1 MSGAV
6 PVKFV
11 AGSKVLFSVPKTLQT
26 VSMSLPEAVS
36 GAVLNLPELSA
47 GDDGYRI
54 LSAPAGSVAGLLAQ
68 HPEMMIGG
76 AQEYRRHYIDMAG
89 TFDDYMAR
97 FSGKT
102 RSTLRRKYRKL
113 LKDIGSTA
121 EFREF
126 RTPAEMDEFR
136 DLALP
141 LSRRTYQAKSLD
153 AGLPEDEAS
162 HAERR
167 RLAQSGNVRAYLL
180 CADGEP
186 VSYLYLPIDQQTI
199 SYAFLGYDP
208 AYSRLS
214 PGTVLQLEALER
226 LFAEQRYRYFDFTEG
241 EGAHKAMFGTD
252 SVECCS
258 FLFLKRDTSN
268 RLLLG
273 SLAAFDSS
281 VAAARTLAEK
291 TGALAAARRALRA

>member
-6 PVKFV
+6 DVKFV
-11 AGSKVLFSVPKTLQT
+11 AGSKVLFSVPKTLKT
-26 VSMSLPEAVS
+26 VSLSLPEAVS
-36 GAVLNLPELSA
+36 GAAPQLPDLSP

-54 LSAPAGSVAGLLAQ
+54 LSAPAGSASSLLEQ
-68 HPEMMIGG
+68 HPAMMIGG

-89 TFDDYMAR
+89 SFDDYMAR

-102 RSTLRRKYRKL
+102 RSTLRRKHRKL
-113 LKDIGSTA
+113 LKDIGGEA

-153 AGLPEDEAS
+153 AGLPEDAAS
-162 HAERR
+162 HEERR
-167 RLAQSGNVRAYLL
+167 RLAQNGNVRAYLL
-180 CADGEP
+180 CAGGEP
-186 VSYLYLPIDQQTI
+186 VSYLYLPIDQQTS

-226 LFAEQRYRYFDFTEG
+226 LFAEQRFRYFDFTEG

-252 SVECCS
+252 SVECSS
-258 FLFLKRDTSN
+258 FLLLKRDTSN